1 MFALIRAKIPITVGI
16 QITDKTDIR
25 MIKSGFIIEWPVEFM
40 ASEYK
45 TTIKTTIKKPDII
58 YSCIQ
63 IKVWKPVFKG
73 NFACYF
79 KVRYSNGSII

>member
-40 ASEYK
+40 ASEYE
-45 TTIKTTIKKPDII
+45 TTIKITIKKPDII
-58 YSCIQ
+58 
-63 IKVWKPVFKG
+63 VG
-73 NFACYF
+73 L
-79 KVRYSNGSII
+79 R